1 MSKKEKDI
9 VEQIFPMGFDKLE
22 KLIENRTKLT
32 FKETEKLNEMLRE
45 VSTKFE
51 GFEVETKMCHY
62 CKKQG
67 LEKDFVKDDSF
78 DSNYYW
84 FCSGCLSKHKQKIT
98 SIVFHEPSKKQT
110 MDYKKRREAE
120 AEEGNYNGDWQHFK
134 FDIELEGNTKVSQSN
149 DIVQLRIVSAEG
161 VTLPSGKVCPKT
173 TFGEIKFE
181 CVDGKIRMR
190 ASGGEITLTRFSDVI
205 DESSGWFNLVMRK

>member
-1 MSKKEKDI
+1 MSKKE
-9 VEQIFPMGFDKLE
+9 
-22 KLIENRTKLT
+22 
-32 FKETEKLNEMLRE
+32 
-45 VSTKFE
+45 
-51 GFEVETKMCHY
+51 
-62 CKKQG
+62 
-67 LEKDFVKDDSF
+67 
-78 DSNYYW
+78 
-84 FCSGCLSKHKQKIT
+84 KIT

-149 DIVQLRIVSAEG
+149 DIVQLRIVSADKNI
-161 VTLPSGKVCPKT
+161 TNS
-173 TFGEIKFE
+173 FGEIKFE